1 MTADH
6 RLHEMSIRV
15 YYEDTDA
22 GGIIY
27 HANYLRFAER
37 GRTELFRAAG
47 IDCSRLAAEKG
58 LSFVVVA
65 ADVQYRAPGRLDDLL
80 TMRSRLVRMGG
91 ASMEILQDVLKGDQ
105 ILAEMKIT
113 VVCIDRSFKAARLPE
128 ELREIFGKF

>member
-1 MTADH
+1 MSAPH
-6 RLHEMSIRV
+6 LHEIPIRV

-22 GGIIY
+22 GGIVY

-47 IDCSRLAAEKG
+47 IDCSALARERG

-65 ADVQYRAPGRLDDLL
+65 ADVQYRAPARLDDLL
-80 TMRSRLVRMGG
+80 TMRSRLIRLGG
-91 ASMEILQDVLKGDQ
+91 ASMEIQQDVLKDSQ
-105 ILAEMKIT
+105 MLVEMKVT
-113 VVCIDRSFKAARLPE
+113 VVCIDRGFKAARLPE